1 MNRCC
6 AHRAL
11 TKTYTMGKRS
21 LEVLRGVDLDVARG
35 EFLALRGA
43 SGAGKS
49 TLLHLIGGLDSPNA
63 GEIFFD
69 GQNLV
74 AFSEREL
81 TRLPQPPRRFCFSG
95 VSSAAGTDRAGKCL
109 PARAHGADCQRAS
122 CETRGRELLARVG
135 LKDRLEHKPSE
146 LSGGEQQR
154 VAIARALINE
164 PELILADEPTGNL
177 DSQTGGE
184 IIELLKSL
192 RVEKQTTLVIAT
204 HDAKVAANA
213 ERVIELVDGR
223 IQIKIGLS
231 SYLMVENEDENE
243 SRRNLS
249 RNDGK
254 CIFKPAVVGGV
265 CRAATNPSPSG
276 ASGAGEKP
284 GAELGGGEPLA
295 DWER

>member
-1 MNRCC
+1 MSEPLLR
-6 AHRAL
+6 ARAL

-49 TLLHLIGGLDSPNA
+49 TLLHLIGGLDLPNA
-63 GEIFFD
+63 GEILFD
-69 GQNLV
+69 GSNLV
-74 AFSEREL
+74 AFSERRLTDFRNRRVGFIFQAYHLLPEL
-81 TRLPQPPRRFCFSG
+81 TALEN
-95 VSSAAGTDRAGKCL
+95 VCL
-109 PARAHGADCQRAS
+109 PARMARISSATV
-122 CETRGRELLARVG
+122 EVRGRELLARVG
-135 LKDRLEHKPSE
+135 LKDRLDHKPSE

-164 PELILADEPTGNL
+164 PELVLADEPTGNL
-177 DSQTGGE
+177 DSKTGSE

-223 IQIKIGLS
+223 IQS
-231 SYLMVENEDENE
+231 
-243 SRRNLS
+243 
-249 RNDGK
+249 
-254 CIFKPAVVGGV
+254 
-265 CRAATNPSPSG
+265 
-276 ASGAGEKP
+276 
-284 GAELGGGEPLA
+284 
-295 DWER
+295 